1 MNQFEKRNLNALET
15 LVELVIVSVV
25 GSLLL
30 AGESVLLTF
39 CCDIKALW
47 VILLVFL
54 IFTSAGIIMCY
65 IETIKTYYKTKDAII
80 KENKTE

>member
-30 AGESVLLTF
+30 AGESVLLKF

-54 IFTSAGIIMCY
+54 IFTVAGIIMCY